1 MKPYFEVVVYDDWS
15 ETKEEFNEAELANL
29 NKWANLMEM
38 NALFGCLSE
47 ATALFGLLSEKMKEK
62 KFGLSQK
69 PEAGEAGDPEQ
80 DSQSSQHQAFL
91 R

>member
-38 NALFGCLSE
+38 NTLFGCL
-47 ATALFGLLSEKMKEK
+47 M
-62 KFGLSQK
+62 Q
-69 PEAGEAGDPEQ
+69 
-80 DSQSSQHQAFL
+80 
-91 R
+91 